1 MLFINMDFKE
11 IYCHNCRKT
20 LGRYNE
26 KYFSDMKI
34 AEIIKSNHAS
44 HIHEGHQVVVRRIAK
59 NS

>member
-1 MLFINMDFKE
+1 MDFKE
-11 IYCHNCRKT
+11 IYCHNCKKI

-44 HIHEGHQVVVRRIAK
+44 HIHEGHQIVVRRIEK
-59 NS
+59 ES